1 MTEVEA
7 EAAAEMA
14 VVAKVA
20 GVERVVVAAVRAIV
34 VAAGEAKEGVAPQV
48 VKAVT
53 AVQPGE

>member
-1 MTEVEA
+1 MEA